1 MTDGNPACNLFDV
14 CGSVITETKKVE
26 SMNNMLELT
35 EYNFETE
42 VIQAAVPVV
51 VDFYA
56 PWCGPCKMLAPVL
69 EQFAGEFLGRLKFA
83 KANVDQTP
91 DLAASFEVSGVPTLM
106 LFRGGEAVD
115 QVVGFSGLRQ
125 LKAWL
130 DKAAN
135 TTVTT

>member
-1 MTDGNPACNLFDV
+1 
-14 CGSVITETKKVE
+14 
-26 SMNNMLELT
+26 MNNMLELT

-42 VIQAAVPVV
+42 GIQAAVPVV

>member
-1 MTDGNPACNLFDV
+1 
-14 CGSVITETKKVE
+14 
-26 SMNNMLELT
+26 MNNMLELT

>member
-1 MTDGNPACNLFDV
+1 MRRGAARAGCSRPCWRSWPANL
-14 CGSVITETKKVE
+14 T
-26 SMNNMLELT
+26 
-35 EYNFETE
+35 
-42 VIQAAVPVV
+42 
-51 VDFYA
+51 
-56 PWCGPCKMLAPVL
+56 
-69 EQFAGEFLGRLKFA
+69 GRLKFG

-106 LFRGGEAVD
+106 LLRGGKAVD

-135 TTVTT
+135 TIH

>member
-1 MTDGNPACNLFDV
+1 MKN
-14 CGSVITETKKVE
+14 SI
-26 SMNNMLELT
+26 ELT
-35 EYNFETE
+35 EANFEQEVLKTE
-42 VIQAAVPVV
+42 GPVV

-56 PWCGPCKMLAPVL
+56 PWCGPCKMLAPLL
-69 EQFAGEFLGRLKFA
+69 ERLAGEFAGRLKFV
-83 KANVDQTP
+83 KANVDNCSE
-91 DLAASFEVSGVPTLM
+91 LAGRYAITGVPTLM

>member
-1 MTDGNPACNLFDV
+1 
-14 CGSVITETKKVE
+14 
-26 SMNNMLELT
+26 MNNMLELT

-106 LFRGGEAVD
+106 LFRGGEAVNR
-115 QVVGFSGLRQ
+115 VVGFSGLRQ

-130 DKAAN
+130 DQAAN

>member
-1 MTDGNPACNLFDV
+1 
-14 CGSVITETKKVE
+14 
-26 SMNNMLELT
+26 MNNMLELT

-130 DKAAN
+130 DQAAN

>member
-1 MTDGNPACNLFDV
+1 
-14 CGSVITETKKVE
+14 
-26 SMNNMLELT
+26 MNNMLELT
-35 EYNFETE
+35 EDSFETE

-51 VDFYA
+51 VDFYT
-56 PWCGPCKMLAPVL
+56 PWCGPCKLLAPVL
-69 EQFAGEFLGRLKFA
+69 EQLAGEFDGRLKFGR
-83 KANVDQTP
+83 ANVEETP
-91 DLAASFEVSGVPTLM
+91 DLAATFEVSGVPTLM

-135 TTVTT
+135 TTVTA

>member
-1 MTDGNPACNLFDV
+1 ME
-14 CGSVITETKKVE
+14 ETNRVE
-26 SMNNMLELT
+26 SMKNTIELN
-35 EYNFETE
+35 EANFEPE
-42 VIQAAVPVV
+42 VLHAAVPVV

-69 EQFAGEFLGRLKFA
+69 EQFAGEFAGRLKFA

-130 DKAAN
+130 DQAAN

>member
-1 MTDGNPACNLFDV
+1 MGMTN
-14 CGSVITETKKVE
+14 EVE
-26 SMNNMLELT
+26 SMKNIIELT
-35 EYNFETE
+35 EANFKPE
-42 VIQAAVPVV
+42 VLHAAGLVV

-56 PWCGPCKMLAPVL
+56 PWRGPCKMLAPVL
-69 EQFAGEFLGRLKFA
+69 EQLAGEFAGRLKFA

-106 LFRGGEAVD
+106 LFRGGEAAD
-115 QVVGFSGLRQ
+115 QVTGFSGLRQ

-135 TTVTT
+135 TAVTT

>member
-1 MTDGNPACNLFDV
+1 MGMTN
-14 CGSVITETKKVE
+14 EVE
-26 SMNNMLELT
+26 SMKNIIELT
-35 EYNFETE
+35 EANFEPE
-42 VIQAAVPVV
+42 VLHAAGLVV

-69 EQFAGEFLGRLKFA
+69 EQLAGEFAGRLKFA

-115 QVVGFSGLRQ
+115 EVTGFSGLRQ

-135 TTVTT
+135 TAVTT

>member
-1 MTDGNPACNLFDV
+1 MGMTN
-14 CGSVITETKKVE
+14 EVE
-26 SMNNMLELT
+26 SMKNIIELT
-35 EYNFETE
+35 EANFEME

-69 EQFAGEFLGRLKFA
+69 EQFAGEFAGRLKLA

-91 DLAASFEVSGVPTLM
+91 DLAARLEVSGVPTLM

-130 DKAAN
+130 DKAAV

>member
-1 MTDGNPACNLFDV
+1 ME
-14 CGSVITETKKVE
+14 ETNRVE
-26 SMNNMLELT
+26 SMKNTIELN
-35 EYNFETE
+35 EANFEPE
-42 VIQAAVPVV
+42 VLHAAVPVV

-56 PWCGPCKMLAPVL
+56 PWCGPCQMLAPLL
-69 EQFAGEFLGRLKFA
+69 EQLAGEFDGRLKFGR
-83 KANVDQTP
+83 ANVEETP

-135 TTVTT
+135 TTVTA

>member
-1 MTDGNPACNLFDV
+1 ME
-14 CGSVITETKKVE
+14 ETNRVE
-26 SMNNMLELT
+26 SMKNTIELN
-35 EYNFETE
+35 EANFEPE
-42 VIQAAVPVV
+42 VLHAAVPVV

-56 PWCGPCKMLAPVL
+56 PWCGPCKMLTPVL
-69 EQFAGEFLGRLKFA
+69 EQFAGEFAGRLKFA
-83 KANVDQTP
+83 KANVDQIP
-91 DLAASFEVSGVPTLM
+91 DLAASLEVSGVPTLM

>member
-1 MTDGNPACNLFDV
+1 MGMTN
-14 CGSVITETKKVE
+14 EVE
-26 SMNNMLELT
+26 SMKNIIELT
-35 EYNFETE
+35 EANFEPE
-42 VIQAAVPVV
+42 VLHAAGLVV

-56 PWCGPCKMLAPVL
+56 PWRGPCKMLAPVL
-69 EQFAGEFLGRLKFA
+69 EQLAGEFAGRLKFA

-115 QVVGFSGLRQ
+115 EVTGFSGLRQ

-135 TTVTT
+135 TAVTT

>member
-1 MTDGNPACNLFDV
+1 
-14 CGSVITETKKVE
+14 
-26 SMNNMLELT
+26 MNNMLELT
-35 EYNFETE
+35 EDNFETE

-51 VDFYA
+51 VDSYA

-69 EQFAGEFLGRLKFA
+69 EQFAGEFAGRLKFA
-83 KANVDQTP
+83 KANVDEAP
-91 DLAASFEVSGVPTLM
+91 DLAASLEVSGVPTLV

-130 DKAAN
+130 DQAAN